1 MLIGL
6 SAIQKN
12 CRKINCSLNAP
23 KDGGIED
30 DESLVA
36 VLNFRLMNGIRRQL

>member
-12 CRKINCSLNAP
+12 CRKINCSFNAK
-23 KDGGIED
+23 KDGDNED
-30 DESLVA
+30 YESLVA
-36 VLNFRLMNGIRRQL
+36 VLNFRLMNGIRRIL